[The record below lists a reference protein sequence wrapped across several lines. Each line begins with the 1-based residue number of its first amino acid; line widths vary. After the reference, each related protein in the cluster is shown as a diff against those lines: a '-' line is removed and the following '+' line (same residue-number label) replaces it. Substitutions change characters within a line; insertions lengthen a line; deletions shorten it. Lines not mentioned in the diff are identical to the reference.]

1 MEVIWRVLKES
12 RQPTIE
18 AMEQICTK
26 IKSYLICPDGRL
38 VGYRDMGKRGWHM
51 VGVYIFE
58 PELIFLNL
66 NIKIISGALQH
77 ASTWIQGWGEH
88 WPLWGEE

>member
-1 MEVIWRVLKES
+1 
-12 RQPTIE
+12 
-18 AMEQICTK
+18 MEQICTK

-58 PELIFLNL
+58 PGF
-66 NIKIISGALQH
+66 KDY
-77 ASTWIQGWGEH
+77 
-88 WPLWGEE
+88 

>member
-58 PELIFLNL
+58 PGF
-66 NIKIISGALQH
+66 KDY
-77 ASTWIQGWGEH
+77 
-88 WPLWGEE
+88 